1 MKWHKYLVTV
11 LGTGYAPIAP
21 GTAGSTVG
29 IVILFSINWL
39 FNDLGFEQP
48 AVLFFNLALIT
59 AVFFLGARSVKKI
72 HTVWKQDASMIV
84 IDEVVGVWLA
94 ALALPIRWQYY
105 LAALVLFRFF
115 DIVKPLYI
123 RKIDAMT
130 GHWSVMLDDV
140 VAGAYA
146 AILLHCSLFFNLL

>member
-1 MKWHKYLVTV
+1 
-11 LGTGYAPIAP
+11 
-21 GTAGSTVG
+21 
-29 IVILFSINWL
+29 
-39 FNDLGFEQP
+39 
-48 AVLFFNLALIT
+48 
-59 AVFFLGARSVKKI
+59 
-72 HTVWKQDASMIV
+72 MIV